1 MICESRNQ
9 TLLVA
14 VAYILVSRPSTG
26 DDSCCH
32 GLGTGIQAQMW
43 LAKMS
48 KVTFK
53 LIQYIY
59 DSTGEHGVRMGAMS
73 GLNGSL
79 REEKFTHTGLH
90 FDRASP
96 RKGTPSV
103 GMMLGH

>member
-1 MICESRNQ
+1 M
-9 TLLVA
+9 LLVDI
-14 VAYILVSRPSTG
+14 AYIPVLRPSTG
-26 DDSCCH
+26 DDSCCC
-32 GLGTGIQAQMW
+32 GSGTGVQAQMW

-59 DSTGEHGVRMGAMS
+59 DSTGECRVRMGATSRLDRSLQEERFAHM
-73 GLNGSL
+73 GLC
-79 REEKFTHTGLH
+79 
-90 FDRASP
+90 FDGASP